1 MHRDRACWVACGAL
15 VLAVAAFWL
24 RQNGSPRVPWLPGC
38 VFHQLTGLH
47 CAGCGMTRAA
57 YATLHGN
64 LGEAFRFNPVG
75 MVLLP
80 VASLGVGI
88 EILGWVRGR
97 PLPFRMNIG
106 KYRAWVLAAVIIG
119 FWILRNVP
127 AWPFSLLAPP

>member
-1 MHRDRACWVACGAL
+1 MLGFAM
-15 VLAVAAFWL
+15 AAFWL
-24 RQNGSPRVPWLPGC
+24 RENGTSGARWLPGC

-57 YATLHGN
+57 YATLHGR

-80 VASLGVGI
+80 VASIGVGI

-97 PLPFRMNIG
+97 PLPFRLNVG
-106 KYRAWVLAAVIIG
+106 KSGAWIVGGIIVGFWVL
-119 FWILRNVP
+119 RNIP